1 MRLCGHRRNF
11 RFSNRGGV
19 ALGGRLSTQPSGK
32 SRQQRACLTRKNEAC
47 RAQRAL
53 YFGDAAFQNSGNL
66 LNWPPTIVFPDEYL
80 LLVFRKMGQC
90 FQDGESHLFANLGL
104 HHLSNGNH
112 SVLLHFARAITEPR
126 ASDHAYIDEKSSQK
140 LHLSREGKQKC
151 LRCVVDLCVGTS
163 PGKILLSSL
172 ASVLMVPL
180 GLGISITRM
189 RTTASGR
196 GPAYERNPLSS
207 PFSFQIGQI
216 FGKER
221 WTLQEAGSTRHLTG
235 R

>member
-1 MRLCGHRRNF
+1 MTFHFSTNDLAEGAVCPDRVAHAALWTSEKLQILEPRR
-11 RFSNRGGV
+11 RCV
-19 ALGGRLSTQPSGK
+19 GGRLSTQPSGK
-32 SRQQRACLTRKNEAC
+32 SRQQCACLTRKNEAC

-66 LNWPPTIVFPDEYL
+66 LNWPPTIVFPDEY
-80 LLVFRKMGQC
+80 
-90 FQDGESHLFANLGL
+90 
-104 HHLSNGNH
+104 HLSNGNH
-112 SVLLHFARAITEPR
+112 SVILHFARAITEPR

-172 ASVLMVPL
+172 ESVLMVPL